1 MHTATKSS
9 KLDISVED
17 DTAKIARNFSNFLKK
32 GDVIFFYGET
42 GVGKTTFIRHL
53 INNLQKKNNVEL
65 TEVLSPT
72 FNIVNEFQ
80 IKNLIIQHFDLFRLK
95 NQSETTNIE
104 LLEDSEKILTLVEW
118 PEKIEKKPK
127 KVISLYFEYIKNYEK
142 RSLIIDGFD
151 TKKIK

>member
-65 TEVLSPT
+65 TEVPSPT
-72 FNIVNEFQ
+72 FNIVNEFK

-95 NQSETTNIE
+95 NQSETTNIG
-104 LLEDSEKILTLVEW
+104 LLEDSKEILTLVEW
-118 PEKIEKKPK
+118 PEKIKKKPK
-127 KVISLYFEYIKNYEK
+127 KAISLYFEYIENFGR

>member
-9 KLDISVED
+9 KLDISAED
-17 DTAKIARNFSNFLKK
+17 DVAKIAKNFSNFLKK
-32 GDVIFFYGET
+32 GDIVFFYGET
-42 GVGKTTFIRHL
+42 GVGKTTFIRYL

-65 TEVLSPT
+65 TEVPSPT

-95 NQSETTNIE
+95 NQSETTNIG

-118 PEKIEKKPK
+118 PEKIKKKPK
-127 KVISLYFEYIKNYEK
+127 KAISLHFEYIENYEK

>member
-1 MHTATKSS
+1 MP
-9 KLDISVED
+9 
-17 DTAKIARNFSNFLKK
+17 
-32 GDVIFFYGET
+32 
-42 GVGKTTFIRHL
+42 
-53 INNLQKKNNVEL
+53 
-65 TEVLSPT
+65 SPT

-95 NQSETTNIE
+95 NQSETTNIG

-118 PEKIEKKPK
+118 PEKIKKKPK
-127 KVISLYFEYIKNYEK
+127 KVISLYFEYIENYEK

>member
-65 TEVLSPT
+65 TEVPSPT
-72 FNIVNEFQ
+72 FNIVNEFK

-95 NQSETTNIE
+95 NQSETTNIG
-104 LLEDSEKILTLVEW
+104 LLEDSKEILTLVEW
-118 PEKIEKKPK
+118 PEKIKKKPK
-127 KVISLYFEYIKNYEK
+127 KAISLYFEYIENFEK